1 MAQAACLRLS
11 APLMAGLDRPL
22 GLRSTTAVKFVRF
35 INQGREGCGVVDGE
49 AVREMSGSI
58 FSQHTI
64 SDNIFPFEGL
74 RILPPCSPSKIIAL
88 GLNYRSHAEELQ
100 MKIPQEP
107 LIFMKP
113 ASAVIGQGDTIL
125 CPAMAQRVD
134 YEAELGVVIGRT
146 CRNVSQEDAAHHIL
160 GYTCVN
166 DVTARDLQRKD
177 VQFTRSKSFD
187 TFAPLGPCIE
197 TALDPDN
204 VRVESLLNGAVRQS
218 ASTQDLIFPVSYL
231 VMFISHIMTLHPGDV
246 IATGTPSGIGPMQPG
261 DTIEVRIEGIGTLR
275 NRVA

>member
-1 MAQAACLRLS
+1 VQAR
-11 APLMAGLDRPL
+11 GE
-22 GLRSTTAVKFVRF
+22 RSVTAVKCVRF
-35 INQGREGCGVVDGE
+35 INQGRQACGVVDGQ
-49 AVREMSGSI
+49 AVREIAGPSFLQCRML
-58 FSQHTI
+58 
-64 SDNIFPFEGL
+64 DNVFPLDGL
-74 RILPPCSPSKIIAL
+74 QILPPCAPTKIIAL

-100 MKIPQEP
+100 MRIPEEP

-113 ASAVIGQGDTIL
+113 SSAVIGQGGTIVR
-125 CPAMAQRVD
+125 PVMAQRVD
-134 YEAELGVVIGRT
+134 YEAELGVVIGKT
-146 CRNVSQEDAAHHIL
+146 SSKVSQQDAAQHIL

-187 TFAPLGPCIE
+187 TFAPLGPWIE
-197 TALDPDN
+197 TELDPDN
-204 VRVESLLNGAVRQS
+204 VRVESLLNGQVRQS
-218 ASTQDLIFPVSYL
+218 ASTRDMIFPVYYL